1 MSASTPT
8 GSPSDAAARAMG
20 ARASSAAADSKYGGA
35 QHGSGVGALGHTFKL
50 VKKEGD
56 YAFPLEDDNPQNRA
70 MIKALSKTSTGR
82 EILAKFRL
90 SRATEVTIKVYE
102 FCVTYQLG
110 KRGAANTL
118 NDKQAQRCLSII
130 TKAKT
135 APVAEEADVEEET
148 EVEED
153 EGEDADVDSDVEAAR
168 ETKETAG
175 RSPSPAG
182 KAAGSPKPKSYAE
195 EVVAQVKE
203 RAPHVAAAKTPYE
216 RFKAINYGPGAT
228 GDADLQPE
236 SGGWFILE
244 SHSSKNFSK
253 ASGASRVAHGF
264 LMVGKGL
271 LGAVAFV
278 VLGAWGILKA
288 VPCMI
293 YDASQADSAKQE
305 ETQKQMKLLAAKRKE
320 LAGDPKAAK
329 KIAAFSTA
337 AQAKIKEAYDKELLK
352 GHTETFTPFFR
363 IGALF
368 ESALHDFRLMK
379 DGYA

>member
-1 MSASTPT
+1 MSATTPT
-8 GSPSDAAARAMG
+8 GSPGDAAARAMG

-50 VKKEGD
+50 VKNEGD

-70 MIKALSKTSTGR
+70 MIKALSKTTTGR
-82 EILAKFRL
+82 EILAKF
-90 SRATEVTIKVYE
+90 SRSSEKEVTIKVYE

-118 NDKQAQRCLSII
+118 YDSQAKRCLSII
-130 TKAKT
+130 TRAKQAIAEET
-135 APVAEEADVEEET
+135 DEEDEAEEADVE
-148 EVEED
+148 
-153 EGEDADVDSDVEAAR
+153 SDVEAAR
-168 ETKETAG
+168 DTKETAS
-175 RSPSPAG
+175 RSLSPSA
-182 KAAGSPKPKSYAE
+182 KAAGSPKSKSFAE
-195 EVVAQVKE
+195 EVEATVKE
-203 RAPHVAAAKTPYE
+203 RAPGIAAAKTPYD
-216 RFKAINYGPGAT
+216 RFKAINYGPGPQ